1 MTVEFDQEFWEETV
15 CEWAATQSTYRTE
28 ETLPPATP
36 EHGWECEY
44 FSYQQRCGQGDKP
57 YRDQPVGR
65 FLPLLSFA
73 R

>member
-36 EHGWECEY
+36 EHGWECQLPTAEA
-44 FSYQQRCGQGDKP
+44 
-57 YRDQPVGR
+57 VG
-65 FLPLLSFA
+65 LSVDSRVSRSQSESPTPPAF
-73 R
+73 